1 MGRHRSGQS
10 ASRPQ
15 RVFLVERH
23 ALLRRT
29 VAEWINRCD
38 GLTVCG
44 TAGSQAAA
52 LKALQLLRPDIVV
65 SEIMRPHDLGFIRE
79 LHRRHPRLP
88 ILVFSLE
95 EPALYAPRAS
105 AAGASGYVSKA
116 AGGAELARNIR
127 ALLRRARLLPRGP
140 VGGGIARAARRGQAF
155 AESTKQ
161 RAERGS
167 AAGRLCEL
175 RLPG

>member
-1 MGRHRSGQS
+1 M
-10 ASRPQ
+10 
-15 RVFLVERH
+15 FLVERH

-44 TAGSQAAA
+44 TAGSQTAA

-65 SEIMRPHDLGFIRE
+65 SEIMRAHDMGFIRE

-95 EPALYAPRAS
+95 ESALYGPRAR
-105 AAGASGYVSKA
+105 AAGASGYVNKA
-116 AGGAELARNIR
+116 DGGEELARNIR
-127 ALLRRARLLPRGP
+127 ALLRGGHLLPG
-140 VGGGIARAARRGQAF
+140 
-155 AESTKQ
+155 
-161 RAERGS
+161 
-167 AAGRLCEL
+167 GRLAEE
-175 RLPG
+175 